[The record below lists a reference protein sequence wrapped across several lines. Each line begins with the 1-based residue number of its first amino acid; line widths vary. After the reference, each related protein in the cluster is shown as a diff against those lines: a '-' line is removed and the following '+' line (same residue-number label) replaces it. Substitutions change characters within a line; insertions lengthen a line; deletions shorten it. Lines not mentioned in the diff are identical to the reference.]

1 MDIAEWRKKIDEL
14 DRKLVQMLN
23 ERAHAAQEI
32 GQLKR
37 NTTMPIYEPE
47 REKVILNNVRAHN
60 TGPLDN
66 LDLTQIYERII
77 DVMRRLQQREIAP
90 PKPADDGGETEQEA
104 EIND

>member
-14 DRKLVQMLN
+14 DRQLVRLLN
-23 ERAHAAQEI
+23 ERARAAQEI

-37 NTTMPIYEPE
+37 NTTMPIYEPQ
-47 REKVILNNVRAHN
+47 REKVILENVRAHN
-60 TGPLDN
+60 TGPLAD

-90 PKPADDGGETEQEA
+90 KPAGGGETEQEA
-104 EIND
+104 GVND